1 MDNTKLIKTLYQA
14 VDNKSL
20 TALADFLADNVR
32 FQIGNYA
39 AITGKNAVLDANHS
53 FFSSIT
59 SMAHQITSIWESGD
73 DVLCNGHVDYTR
85 LDGSGLSIPFATV
98 LKIDADKIVDY
109 QVYVDVSP
117 L

>member
-1 MDNTKLIKTLYQA
+1 MNNTTLIKTLYQA
-14 VDNKSL
+14 VDDKNL

-32 FQIGNYA
+32 FQIGNYD
-39 AITGKNAVLDANHS
+39 AITGKNAALEANHS

-59 SMAHQITSIWESGD
+59 SMAHQITNVWDNSD
-73 DVLCNGHVDYTR
+73 HLLCNGHVDYIR

-109 QVYVDVSP
+109 QVYVGVSP